1 MTYQRDNIAAMQGY
15 SWGEQP
21 DDSETL
27 KLNTNENPHPPSPR
41 VAEALANIDANALR
55 TYPQPTA
62 DPLRDQ
68 LAELHRVDRSNI
80 VMTHGGDEGLRL
92 AFSTFV
98 EPGTPFG
105 MAQPSYSL
113 YPVLADVH
121 GSPTLGIAMDDDWQL
136 PRNFATQLNE
146 AGANLAC
153 IVNPH
158 APSGTL
164 LDSERLSRIA
174 NEFNGVLL
182 VDEAYVDFV
191 DPALQHDLTR
201 LISVFDNL
209 LILRTFS
216 KGYSLAGLRLGYL
229 LGDARI
235 IEPMLTKTRDSYNI
249 DLISQHLGAA
259 AIEDRAHAQA
269 SWEAVR
275 LARRTLREGL
285 AALGFEVWPS
295 QTNFLL
301 AKAPMTL
308 SHGAADI
315 YARLKARGILVRY
328 FNTPQLDDKL
338 RITVGTETQNAVLLE
353 ALAEILDGQ
362 P

>member
-113 YPVLADVH
+113 YPCLLYT
-121 GSPTLGIAMDDDWQL
+121 SPS
-136 PRNFATQLNE
+136 PR
-146 AGANLAC
+146 
-153 IVNPH
+153 
-158 APSGTL
+158 
-164 LDSERLSRIA
+164 D
-174 NEFNGVLL
+174 
-182 VDEAYVDFV
+182 
-191 DPALQHDLTR
+191 
-201 LISVFDNL
+201 
-209 LILRTFS
+209 
-216 KGYSLAGLRLGYL
+216 
-229 LGDARI
+229 
-235 IEPMLTKTRDSYNI
+235 
-249 DLISQHLGAA
+249 
-259 AIEDRAHAQA
+259 
-269 SWEAVR
+269 
-275 LARRTLREGL
+275 
-285 AALGFEVWPS
+285 
-295 QTNFLL
+295 
-301 AKAPMTL
+301 
-308 SHGAADI
+308 
-315 YARLKARGILVRY
+315 
-328 FNTPQLDDKL
+328 
-338 RITVGTETQNAVLLE
+338 
-353 ALAEILDGQ
+353 
-362 P
+362 

>member
-1 MTYQRDNIAAMQGY
+1 M
-15 SWGEQP
+15 
-21 DDSETL
+21 
-27 KLNTNENPHPPSPR
+27 
-41 VAEALANIDANALR
+41 
-55 TYPQPTA
+55 
-62 DPLRDQ
+62 
-68 LAELHRVDRSNI
+68 
-80 VMTHGGDEGLRL
+80 
-92 AFSTFV
+92 
-98 EPGTPFG
+98 
-105 MAQPSYSL
+105 
-113 YPVLADVH
+113 
-121 GSPTLGIAMDDDWQL
+121 
-136 PRNFATQLNE
+136 
-146 AGANLAC
+146 
-153 IVNPH
+153 
-158 APSGTL
+158 
-164 LDSERLSRIA
+164 
-174 NEFNGVLL
+174 
-182 VDEAYVDFV
+182 DFV

-201 LISVFDNL
+201 LVGVFDNL

-229 LGDARI
+229 LGDARL

-275 LARRTLREGL
+275 LARHTLREGL